1 MFAAYSVRSVLQ
13 VLCMSDRVVTAVI
26 FVGIVAIIGGSV
38 AVMLRSDVPILKL
51 LSRDAKPAPAAA
63 TPSAV
68 PVQSAAPVVEPAQPT
83 PVSPALQLEASQ
95 RMTPGVYRC
104 QENGKI
110 IYASQPCVN
119 GQQVKSRRSDG
130 SNATSVSKQSG
141 QPAP

>member
-1 MFAAYSVRSVLQ
+1 
-13 VLCMSDRVVTAVI
+13 MSDRVVNAVI

-38 AVMLRSDVPILKL
+38 AVMLSSDVPILKL
-51 LSRDAKPAPAAA
+51 LSKDAKPAPAAA
-63 TPSAV
+63 TPV

-104 QENGKI
+104 QEDGKI

-119 GQQVKSRRSDG
+119 GRKVKSRRSDG
-130 SNATSVSKQSG
+130 SNATAVPKPSG
-141 QPAP
+141 QPSAP